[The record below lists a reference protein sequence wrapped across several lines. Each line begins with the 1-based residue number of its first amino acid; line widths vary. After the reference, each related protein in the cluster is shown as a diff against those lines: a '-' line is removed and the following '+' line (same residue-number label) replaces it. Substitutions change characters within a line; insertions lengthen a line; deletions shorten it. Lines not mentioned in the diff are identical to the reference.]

1 MTTIAI
7 SSRLRNEEGSIM
19 VIVLLIMAVLTI
31 LGISAIDTSNVEIQ
45 IASNERLYK
54 DNFYKAEAAAIA
66 AAQTLENMTP
76 GQLGD
81 ISDETWI
88 NLPSVNIT
96 PDNLQLASA
105 AWNTGNMDTAD
116 VDLAGAQFTVIET
129 TGFIDLSA
137 PSNLHEYRIYGL
149 YNSTGRDRG
158 QVLIEIGY
166 KRRF

>member
-1 MTTIAI
+1 
-7 SSRLRNEEGSIM
+7 M
-19 VIVLLIMAVLTI
+19 VITLLIMAVLTV
-31 LGISAIDTSNVEIQ
+31 LGISAIDTSTMELLVAGNDRI
-45 IASNERLYK
+45 YK

-81 ISDETWI
+81 ITNFTWI
-88 NLPSVNIT
+88 NMPSTTTISPNN
-96 PDNLQLASA
+96 PQPASSQ
-105 AWNTGNMDTAD
+105 WNTGNMDTSD

-137 PSNLHEYRIYGL
+137 PSNLHDYKVYGL

-158 QVLIEIGY
+158 RVLIEIGY

>member
-1 MTTIAI
+1 
-7 SSRLRNEEGSIM
+7 
-19 VIVLLIMAVLTI
+19 
-31 LGISAIDTSNVEIQ
+31 
-45 IASNERLYK
+45 
-54 DNFYKAEAAAIA
+54 
-66 AAQTLENMTP
+66 
-76 GQLGD
+76 
-81 ISDETWI
+81 
-88 NLPSVNIT
+88 
-96 PDNLQLASA
+96 
-105 AWNTGNMDTAD
+105 MDTAD

>member
-1 MTTIAI
+1 MKTTAMTT
-7 SSRLRNEEGSIM
+7 RLKNEDGSIM
-19 VIVLLIMAVLTI
+19 VIALLIMAVLTI

-45 IASNERLYK
+45 IAGNDRIYK
-54 DNFYKAEAAAIA
+54 DNFYKAEAASVA
-66 AAQTLENMTP
+66 AAQTLENMSA

-88 NLPSVNIT
+88 NLPAINID
-96 PDNLQLASA
+96 PDNLQIAST
-105 AWNTGNMDTAD
+105 AWNTGNMDTVD

-137 PSNLHEYRIYGL
+137 PSNLHDYKIYGL

-158 QVLIEIGY
+158 RVLIEIGY